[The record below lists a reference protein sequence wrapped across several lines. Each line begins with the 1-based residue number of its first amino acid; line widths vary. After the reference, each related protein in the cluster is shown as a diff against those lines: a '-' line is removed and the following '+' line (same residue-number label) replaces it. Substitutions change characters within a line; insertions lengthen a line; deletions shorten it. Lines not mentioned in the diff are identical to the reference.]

1 MHSPALHQ
9 LVVPDALGG
18 GGLGMKK
25 MWLAIR
31 VLPLHI
37 WGILGMSHILSTL
50 LFLPAEKEG
59 KIPSDETI
67 LSKYPAAEGTRQTCS
82 KCGFPSGGHFTRT
95 MIPPRGITVCIL
107 HTRKLI
113 WGDDMNCS
121 KSCSGKVRI

>member
-50 LFLPAEKEG
+50 LFLQKKRAKSPQMRQSFLSIQLQRAQG
-59 KIPSDETI
+59 KH
-67 LSKYPAAEGTRQTCS
+67 AANVGS
-82 KCGFPSGGHFTRT
+82 
-95 MIPPRGITVCIL
+95 L
-107 HTRKLI
+107 L
-113 WGDDMNCS
+113 GDTS
-121 KSCSGKVRI
+121 HAQ